1 VTRVITTGT
10 MKQLGQH
17 LLEPFLRLSVAEQER
32 LRKALYEQATGKPYR
47 PEQSAGR
54 RAPEE
59 NKS

>member
-1 VTRVITTGT
+1 VTI
-10 MKQLGQH
+10 KQLGQH
-17 LLEPFLRLSVAEQER
+17 LVESFLRLGSAEQDR